1 MKLLISQPISLVVN
15 IDRIRPRV
23 SRLAPATW
31 MEDVPVRVTWNPD
44 YLGSKNQT
52 VAIELVR
59 FSMKRGRV
67 HFHSMYSLIAEQQ
80 NIGEAG
86 VSVPKGQGQG

>member
-1 MKLLISQPISLVVN
+1 
-15 IDRIRPRV
+15 
-23 SRLAPATW
+23 

-44 YLGSKNQT
+44 HLGSENQT

-80 NIGEAG
+80 NTGEAG

>member
-1 MKLLISQPISLVVN
+1 MW
-15 IDRIRPRV
+15 
-23 SRLAPATW
+23 T
-31 MEDVPVRVTWNPD
+31 EDVPLSVMWNPGR
-44 YLGSKNQT
+44 LGSENQT

-67 HFHSMYSLIAEQQ
+67 YFHSMFSLIAEQQ
-80 NIGEAG
+80 NTGEGG